1 MATAHAEKYC
11 RALALRVT
19 WLIAA
24 LLQGLSYAAADN
36 LLDTTSLQ
44 GTPGEALV
52 SGALFQGA
60 VYKTGPN
67 PLGYNINRFYIHA
80 RNSLACS
87 PCTVL
92 LKITK
97 VSASLAPD
105 ESFVHSTGVT
115 ASFPPT
121 SGLVYLPSP
130 IGSMPANTYWTLL
143 FSTSGPQFA
152 WSYVQNGTAPDG
164 PEISDTGWTLAGL
177 SQFDFSLGSTLAGL
191 FLRRTSARP

>member
-1 MATAHAEKYC
+1 MHPPLTA
-11 RALALRVT
+11 
-19 WLIAA
+19 
-24 LLQGLSYAAADN
+24 
-36 LLDTTSLQ
+36 
-44 GTPGEALV
+44 
-52 SGALFQGA
+52 QGA

-67 PLGYNINRFYIHA
+67 PLGYNINGFYIRA

-97 VSASLAPD
+97 VSALLAPD
-105 ESFVHSTGVT
+105 ESFVYSTGVT

-130 IGSMPANTYWTLL
+130 IGSMAANTYWTLL

-177 SQFDFSLGSTLAGL
+177 SQFDFFGATLPPPQL
-191 FLRRTSARP
+191 PLLQLARPCRQQGCCASPCHCLLGGKGRLAWAEQR